1 MASISPIPTIGLTA
15 STAAGDTPP
24 ITQILPIL
32 SQSVSYIIS
41 TGIFISNTLIS
52 VVSFLSYPILALSPL
67 PLVLYAI
74 SPVVVLSQIILDALV
89 FTPYR
94 LATIFLGIIYPIY
107 VLVGVACLT
116 GAMLGISGRGVV
128 GMLNAVMDPPQE
140 PTTLQVEQVVY
151 DEKPARSRRRTR
163 SR

>member
-1 MASISPIPTIGLTA
+1 MASISPIPTVALTA
-15 STAAGDTPP
+15 TTAAGDTPP

-32 SQSVSYIIS
+32 SQSVSYVLSAGVFIS
-41 TGIFISNTLIS
+41 TTLVS
-52 VVSFLSYPILALSPL
+52 VFSVLSYPILALSPL

-74 SPVVVLSQIILDALV
+74 SPAVVLGQIILDALV

-94 LATIFLGIIYPIY
+94 LATIFLGVIYPIY

-116 GAMLGISGRGVV
+116 GAMLGIGGRGVV
-128 GMLNAVMDPPQE
+128 ALLDAVVNPSVE
-140 PTTLQVEQVVY
+140 PTKLQLEQPIY
-151 DEKPARSRRRTR
+151 EEKPARRRRRTR